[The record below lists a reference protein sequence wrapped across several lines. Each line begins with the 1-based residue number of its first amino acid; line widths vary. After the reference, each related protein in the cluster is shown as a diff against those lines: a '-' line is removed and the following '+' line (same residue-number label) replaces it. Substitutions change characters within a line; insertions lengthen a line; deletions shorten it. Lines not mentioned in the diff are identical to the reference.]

1 MCSDLSRSYL
11 IWRGH
16 LGQTSGCW
24 VSWIAIRLKCLG
36 HVTTDKF
43 QVFSEWRFRG
53 NYSSYTNAYAR
64 SASTYIVFPSS
75 PWCYLFISWSVSRS
89 CWWGFLQNGV
99 RFSELTLKCWYC
111 SIYSLRLIDSTTVPL
126 GPRYKCNEDLGSDPE
141 RNQGIWWLKF
151 SILASSLTISCTLL
165 LVKLII
171 LSATRSS
178 ILGEDNLQ
186 FKTDKTVL
194 PCTKRY
200 LWSFEK
206 LLSYFMLI

>member
-11 IWRGH
+11 IWREH
-16 LGQTSGCW
+16 LGQTGGCW

-111 SIYSLRLIDSTTVPL
+111 SIYSLRQT
-126 GPRYKCNEDLGSDPE
+126 
-141 RNQGIWWLKF
+141 
-151 SILASSLTISCTLL
+151 ALL
-165 LVKLII
+165 CR
-171 LSATRSS
+171 SALDT
-178 ILGEDNLQ
+178 NVM
-186 FKTDKTVL
+186 KTWDQIQKEI
-194 PCTKRY
+194 RAFDD
-200 LWSFEK
+200 WNSAF
-206 LLSYFMLI
+206 LLRL

>member
-1 MCSDLSRSYL
+1 MKLFIACTRMQMQCIYILHPFFQDFSWSYSYL
-11 IWRGH
+11 EVYLRLVERVTLRID
-16 LGQTSGCW
+16 LG
-24 VSWIAIRLKCLG
+24 
-36 HVTTDKF
+36 
-43 QVFSEWRFRG
+43 
-53 NYSSYTNAYAR
+53 
-64 SASTYIVFPSS
+64 
-75 PWCYLFISWSVSRS
+75 
-89 CWWGFLQNGV
+89 

-111 SIYSLRLIDSTTVPL
+111 SIYSLRQIDSTTVPL
-126 GPRYKCNEDLGSDPE
+126 GPRYKCNEVLGSDPE

-171 LSATRSS
+171 WTATRSS

-200 LWSFEK
+200 LWSFKK
-206 LLSYFMLI
+206 LLSYFMLL